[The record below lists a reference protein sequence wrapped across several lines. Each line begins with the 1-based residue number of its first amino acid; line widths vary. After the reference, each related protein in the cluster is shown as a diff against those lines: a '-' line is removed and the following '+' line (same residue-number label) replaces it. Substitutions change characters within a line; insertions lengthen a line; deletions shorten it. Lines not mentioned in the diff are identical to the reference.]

1 MNRSTK
7 FLSALLLGA
16 SFVAIS
22 LAWRTVT
29 ASMDFADLKTVL
41 TTTTATFGS
50 LLGII
55 TAGLMFTHG
64 KFSEL
69 ASELGEKTPHY
80 ISDTLPL
87 EKIQTIG
94 NNLLALRKSFSILET
109 QSTVEEEKELHKR
122 VIGKSSS
129 IYIDFAVLSDLKLR
143 QQGLAETDLMISGMD
158 PQLYTA
164 YKKERH
170 RVKKEWQI
178 LATIKQM
185 VDNWEGST
193 TLVVEKSE
201 KRTSLQQDLRSS
213 ISLLGL
219 KEKLDKNSKH
229 VRAEAEEILNELTG
243 DLSKIGSELRQERI
257 PQLLSQ
263 MEQANTI
270 RGRYFYFALAFIAT
284 PLFINLLVLPQL
296 SIGTAS
302 FFQPVISIT
311 SSLSVM
317 GIAFLLLYISK
328 ILNV

>member
-1 MNRSTK
+1 MSRSNK

-16 SFVAIS
+16 SFVAAF
-22 LAWRTVT
+22 LAWRTAT
-29 ASMDFADLKTVL
+29 TSMDLADLKTVL

-69 ASELGEKTPHY
+69 ASELGERTPHY
-80 ISDTLPL
+80 VSGTLPL
-87 EKIQTIG
+87 EKIQTVG

-109 QSTVEEEKELHKR
+109 QSAVEEEKELYGR
-122 VIGKSSS
+122 VIRKSSS
-129 IYIDFAVLSDLKLR
+129 IYIDFAVLSDLTLK

-158 PQLYTA
+158 PQLYTV
-164 YKKERH
+164 YKEKRH
-170 RVKKEWQI
+170 RVRREWQI

-185 VDNWEGST
+185 VDTWEGST
-193 TLVVEKSE
+193 TLVMEKNE
-201 KRTSLQQDLRSS
+201 RRTPLQQDLRSS

-229 VRAEAEEILNELTG
+229 VHAEAEEILNELTA
-243 DLSKIGSELRQERI
+243 DLSKVGSELRQERI
-257 PQLLSQ
+257 PQLLAQ

-270 RGRYFYFALAFIAT
+270 RGKYFYFALAFIAA
-284 PLFINLLVLPQL
+284 PLFMNLLVLPQL

>member
-1 MNRSTK
+1 M
-7 FLSALLLGA
+7 
-16 SFVAIS
+16 VAFF
-22 LAWRTVT
+22 LAWRNGTGP
-29 ASMDFADLKTVL
+29 MDFADLKTVL

-69 ASELGEKTPHY
+69 ASELGEKSPYY
-80 ISDTLPL
+80 ISGTLSL
-87 EKIQTIG
+87 DKIQIIG
-94 NNLLALRKSFSILET
+94 NNLLALRKTFSLLET
-109 QSTVEEEKELHKR
+109 QSTIEEEKDLYRR
-122 VIGKSSS
+122 VVERASS
-129 IYIDFAVLSDLKLR
+129 IYVDYAVLSDLKLM

-158 PQLYTA
+158 PHLYA
-164 YKKERH
+164 DYKRERG
-170 RVKKEWQI
+170 RVQKEWQV
-178 LATIKQM
+178 LVTIKQM
-185 VDNWEGST
+185 VDTWEGLT
-193 TLVVEKSE
+193 TLVMEKKE

-213 ISLLGL
+213 ISLLRL

-229 VRAEAEEILNELTG
+229 VRAEVEEICNELTEDIG
-243 DLSKIGSELRQERI
+243 KIGRQLHQERI

-263 MEQANTI
+263 MEHANTI
-270 RGRYFYFALAFIAT
+270 RGKYFYLALAFIAT

-296 SIGTAS
+296 SVGTAL

-317 GIAFLLLYISK
+317 GIAFLLLYINK

>member
-1 MNRSTK
+1 
-7 FLSALLLGA
+7 
-16 SFVAIS
+16 
-22 LAWRTVT
+22 
-29 ASMDFADLKTVL
+29 
-41 TTTTATFGS
+41 
-50 LLGII
+50 
-55 TAGLMFTHG
+55 MFTHG

-109 QSTVEEEKELHKR
+109 QSTVEEEKELHRR

-129 IYIDFAVLSDLKLR
+129 IYIDFAILSDLKLK

-164 YKKERH
+164 YEKERH

-178 LATIKQM
+178 LATIKQV
-185 VDNWEGST
+185 VDTWEGST
-193 TLVVEKSE
+193 TLAMEKNE

-219 KEKLDKNSKH
+219 KEKLDRNSKQ
-229 VRAEAEEILNELTG
+229 VRAEAEEILNELAG
-243 DLSKIGSELRQERI
+243 DLTKIGSQLRQERI

-270 RGRYFYFALAFIAT
+270 RGKYFYFALAFIAT

>member
-7 FLSALLLGA
+7 VLFALLLGA
-16 SFVAIS
+16 SLVAFF
-22 LAWRTVT
+22 LAWRNIIEP
-29 ASMDFADLKTVL
+29 MDFADLKTVL

-69 ASELGEKTPHY
+69 ASELDEKSPYY
-80 ISDTLPL
+80 ISDMLSL
-87 EKIQTIG
+87 EEIQIIA
-94 NNLLALRKSFSILET
+94 NNLLALRRDFSLLET
-109 QSTVEEEKELHKR
+109 QSTVKEEKDLYRR
-122 VIGKSSS
+122 VIEKLSS
-129 IYIDFAVLSDLKLR
+129 IYVDFAVLSNLKLT

-158 PQLYTA
+158 SQLYVA
-164 YKKERH
+164 YKKQREHVR
-170 RVKKEWQI
+170 KEWQI
-178 LATIKQM
+178 LVMIRQM
-185 VDNWEGST
+185 VDIWEGST
-193 TLVVEKSE
+193 TLNMNKNEK
-201 KRTSLQQDLRSS
+201 KTSLQQDLRSS
-213 ISLLGL
+213 ISLLRL
-219 KEKLDKNSKH
+219 KEKLDKSSKH
-229 VRAEAEEILNELTG
+229 VCTETEGILNTLTE
-243 DLSKIGSELRQERI
+243 DLSKIGKKLRLERI

-270 RGRYFYFALAFIAT
+270 RGKYFYSALFFIAT

-296 SIGTAS
+296 SIETAP

>member
-7 FLSALLLGA
+7 LLFVLLLGA
-16 SFVAIS
+16 SLVAFF
-22 LAWRTVT
+22 LAWRNVIEP
-29 ASMDFADLKTVL
+29 MDFADLKTVL

-69 ASELGEKTPHY
+69 ASELDEKSPHY
-80 ISDTLPL
+80 ISGMLSL
-87 EKIQTIG
+87 EKVQIIA
-94 NNLLALRKSFSILET
+94 NNLLALRKDFSLLET
-109 QSTVEEEKELHKR
+109 QSTVEEEKDLYRRIVE
-122 VIGKSSS
+122 KSSS
-129 IYIDFAVLSDLKLR
+129 IYVDFAVLSDLKLM

-158 PQLYTA
+158 PQLYA
-164 YKKERH
+164 SYKKERD

-178 LATIKQM
+178 LVTIKQM
-185 VDNWEGST
+185 VDTWEGST
-193 TLVVEKSE
+193 TLVTKKNE
-201 KRTSLQQDLRSS
+201 RRASLQQDLRSS

-219 KEKLDKNSKH
+219 KEKLDKNSKQ
-229 VRAEAEEILNELTG
+229 VRAEAEGILNELTE
-243 DLSKIGSELRQERI
+243 DLGKIGRELRLERI

-270 RGRYFYFALAFIAT
+270 RGKYFYFALFFIAT
-284 PLFINLLVLPQL
+284 PLFVNLLVLPQL
-296 SIGTAS
+296 SVATAS

-311 SSLSVM
+311 SSLSVL

>member
-1 MNRSTK
+1 MK
-7 FLSALLLGA
+7 LLFVLLLVA
-16 SFVAIS
+16 SLVALS
-22 LAWRTVT
+22 LAWRNVTVP
-29 ASMDFADLKTVL
+29 MDFADLKTVL

-69 ASELGEKTPHY
+69 ASELGEKSPHY
-80 ISDTLPL
+80 VSGMLSL
-87 EKIQTIG
+87 EKIQIIG
-94 NNLLALRKSFSILET
+94 NNLLALRKNFSQLET
-109 QSTVEEEKELHKR
+109 QSTVKEEKDLYRR
-122 VIGKSSS
+122 VFEKSSS
-129 IYIDFAVLSDLKLR
+129 IYVDFAVLSDLRLM

-158 PQLYTA
+158 PQLYAA
-164 YKKERH
+164 YKKERD

-178 LATIKQM
+178 LVTMKQM
-185 VDNWEGST
+185 VNTWEGST
-193 TLVVEKSE
+193 TLVIEKNE
-201 KRTSLQQDLRSS
+201 KIASLQQDLRSS

-219 KEKLDKNSKH
+219 REKLDKNSKH
-229 VRAEAEEILNELTG
+229 IRAEAEETLNELTE
-243 DLSKIGSELRQERI
+243 DLSKIGRELRLERI

-270 RGRYFYFALAFIAT
+270 RGKYFYFALSFIAT

-296 SIGTAS
+296 SVGTAS
-302 FFQPVISIT
+302 LFQPVISIT